1 MVGNKKIY
9 GVYFIALL
17 NNWELVVIEQLD
29 KIFKSE
35 LFRPDAGLY
44 HLPFTKILN
53 EEKLILGLSNLHFRF
68 GHTSILQY
76 GWTTL
81 SNLGM
86 I

>member
-35 LFRPDAGLY
+35 GYF
-44 HLPFTKILN
+44 
-53 EEKLILGLSNLHFRF
+53 E
-68 GHTSILQY
+68 SIDSQRSL
-76 GWTTL
+76 
-81 SNLGM
+81 
-86 I
+86 